1 MSKNSLGVLF
11 RLSTFGES
19 HGPYVGGIIDG
30 CPAGIPVD
38 YELINRKVKERQ
50 TGMFAYSSARKED
63 DCIEFISGINKGKT
77 TGTPLAFIVKNKDV
91 DISNY
96 QENSEILKPSSATF
110 TYWKKYKNEGFYVNG
125 RASARETI
133 ARVIGGCFAMMLL
146 KQQHIHIQ
154 AFTTQIGNVSIPK
167 NIDFNAVNSNPLRCP
182 DAETSEQMMKL
193 LHQIASEKDSIGAQ
207 VICRVENLP
216 IGLGEPVFDKLNAD
230 LSKALMSIP
239 AAKGIEFGIGFDAA
253 RMKGS
258 EYNDLYKENF
268 KTHTNHAGGIQAGIS
283 NGEILYFSMAFKPIP
298 SIMKDQQS
306 INKQGKKAIYKAGGR
321 HDICVVPRVLSIVEA
336 MTALVL
342 ADHLLRNKIN

>member
-1 MSKNSLGVLF
+1 
-11 RLSTFGES
+11 
-19 HGPYVGGIIDG
+19 
-30 CPAGIPVD
+30 
-38 YELINRKVKERQ
+38 
-50 TGMFAYSSARKED
+50 
-63 DCIEFISGINKGKT
+63 
-77 TGTPLAFIVKNKDV
+77 
-91 DISNY
+91 
-96 QENSEILKPSSATF
+96 
-110 TYWKKYKNEGFYVNG
+110 
-125 RASARETI
+125 
-133 ARVIGGCFAMMLL
+133 
-146 KQQHIHIQ
+146 
-154 AFTTQIGNVSIPK
+154 TQIGNSSIPK
-167 NIDFNAVNSNPLRCP
+167 NKNTNLNTVNTNPLRCP
-182 DAETSEQMMKL
+182 DVETSKQMMKL
-193 LHQIASEKDSIGAQ
+193 LHQIASKKDSIGAQ
-207 VICRVENLP
+207 VMCKVENLP

-306 INKQGKKAIYKAGGR
+306 INKQGEKAIYKAGGR